1 MNKKQQQVIDIQRH
15 GENLKVMFNLDKE
28 IDPYTLC
35 VRVHRIEVKAHRFA
49 ERLCNEPDVPE
60 EEQDR
65 ESEKILKSLDK
76 ILNFRAQ
83 GVPVFINYDPR
94 GYALKIKDKYV
105 REHGLTIYQDWGGYG
120 IIAPEF

>member
-1 MNKKQQQVIDIQRH
+1 MNKKQQQTINIYKH
-15 GENLKVMFNLDKE
+15 GENLLSIFHLHGV
-28 IDPYTLC
+28 DPYELC
-35 VRVHRIEVKAHRFA
+35 RKVHRLELKAHRLTTM
-49 ERLCNEPDVPE
+49 LCNEPNVTE

-83 GVPVFINYDPR
+83 GIPVFINYDPR

>member
-1 MNKKQQQVIDIQRH
+1 MNKKQRQVIDIHRH
-15 GENLKVMFNLDKE
+15 GEHLKVMFNLPYA
-28 IDPYTLC
+28 DPFELC
-35 VRVHRIEVKAHRFA
+35 RKVHRLERKAHRFT
-49 ERLCNEPDVPE
+49 ERLCNEPDVTE

-83 GVPVFINYDPR
+83 GIPVFINYDPQ
-94 GYALKIKDKYV
+94 GYALKIKYRYI
-105 REHGLTIYQDWGGYG
+105 REHGLTLYHDWGGYG